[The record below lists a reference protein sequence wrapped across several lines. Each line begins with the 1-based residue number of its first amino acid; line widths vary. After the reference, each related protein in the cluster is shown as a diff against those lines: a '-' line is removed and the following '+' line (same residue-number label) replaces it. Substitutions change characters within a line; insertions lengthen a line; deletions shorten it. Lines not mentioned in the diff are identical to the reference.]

1 MGSTLV
7 NLGIKEK
14 LPFIKDTKEVIE
26 NKIKKEIEI
35 TMRTNNNLF
44 LVFLQGLLYV
54 SVMSHTIQEY
64 HIELHPLYR

>member
-1 MGSTLV
+1 MGSNLV

-44 LVFLQGLLYV
+44 LVFNV
-54 SVMSHTIQEY
+54 I
-64 HIELHPLYR
+64 HIRYLVVKFM

>member
-44 LVFLQGLLYV
+44 LVFNV
-54 SVMSHTIQEY
+54 I
-64 HIELHPLYR
+64 HIRYLVVKFM